1 MSKLTVVWL
10 IALWVLGII
19 FAGYAEAEAVFAQR
33 PAAVTVVAPISVSSS
48 LRSGTDS
55 FPMVPDTIIFSPRAD
70 SDLRLCWARLT
81 DYQRQRHSIARIRY
95 SGMPPGTDH
104 GCKFAEPEQP
114 KLAIPASSSGS
125 LSSTSP
131 PGLILRL

>member
-33 PAAVTVVAPISVSSS
+33 PAAVTEVAPLSVSSS

-70 SDLRLCWARLT
+70 SDQRLCWARLA
-81 DYQRQRHSIARIRY
+81 DYQRQRHGIARTRY
-95 SGMPPGTDH
+95 SGTPLDIDR
-104 GCKFAEPEQP
+104 GCKFPEPGQP
-114 KLAIPASSSGS
+114 KLAISASSSGS